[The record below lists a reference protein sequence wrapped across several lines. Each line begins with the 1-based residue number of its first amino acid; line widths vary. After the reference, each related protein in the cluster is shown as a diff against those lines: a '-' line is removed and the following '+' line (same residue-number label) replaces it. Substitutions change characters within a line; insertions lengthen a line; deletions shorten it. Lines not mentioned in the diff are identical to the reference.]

1 MQYLDNLVDKH
12 DDLVL
17 QLLGGLSELPDADD
31 TENHLHSLSRHHYVH
46 EVLVSSEVLG
56 DHASAKLAETTLQKV
71 ADLVDGLLED
81 NRFHL

>member
-17 QLLGGLSELPDADD
+17 QLLGGLSELPDAYD
-31 TENHLHSLSRHHYVH
+31 TENHLHSLSRHHDVH
-46 EVLVSSEVLG
+46 EVLVSSEVLS
-56 DHASAKLAETTLQKV
+56 DYASAKLAETTLQKV